1 MRRHPGLI
9 LIALAALALGVCW
22 WRLSVGPDAGGGPA
36 FEQIMAI
43 RWRKCLAGVVVGA
56 SLGVAGVLLQGLL
69 RNPLASPDIMGLA
82 SGAGLA
88 VMITVYLAQA
98 TGASVLSSIDPM
110 PPALV
115 GAFAALVLVYLLA
128 QRGGLI
134 DPVSMVLVGIIVS
147 ITAAA
152 GTMLVQHLMPDRGVY
167 SGRWL
172 LGGLDDEVTM
182 PRIVVAGSLCGGVLG
197 ASIAAARVLDA
208 AMMSADE
215 ARSVGVRL
223 GLVRA
228 WQFGGAGV
236 LTGAAVAL
244 AGPIGFIGLVA
255 PHLARGLLGPR
266 HAWTLP
272 ASALVGALLVVGADA
287 VIRAVDL
294 ASGRLP
300 LGVLTAL
307 LGGPIFLG
315 MLLEQKRRGV
325 YLR

>member
-1 MRRHPGLI
+1 
-9 LIALAALALGVCW
+9 
-22 WRLSVGPDAGGGPA
+22 VGPDAGGGPA
-36 FEQIMAI
+36 LEQIMAI
-43 RWRKCLAGVVVGA
+43 RWRKCLSGAVVGS

-88 VMITVYLAQA
+88 VMITIFAA
-98 TGASVLSSIDPM
+98 RASGSSVLAGIDPM

-115 GAFAALVLVYLLA
+115 GAFGALVVVYLLA

-152 GTMLVQHLMPDRGVY
+152 GTMLIQHLMPEQLLI

-172 LGGLDDEVTM
+172 LGGIDDEVTAG
-182 PRIVVAGSLCGGVLG
+182 RIVVAGGLCGVVLG
-197 ASIAAARVLDA
+197 ASIAASRVLDA

-272 ASALVGALLVVGADA
+272 GAAALGAVLVVGADA
-287 VIRAVDL
+287 TIRAIDL
-294 ASGRLP
+294 RSGRLP

>member
-1 MRRHPGLI
+1 MRTHPRLVLI
-9 LIALAALALGVCW
+9 LLLLATLAVCW
-22 WRLSVGPDAGGGPA
+22 WRLSVGPSAGVGPA
-36 FEQIMAI
+36 FDQIMGI

-82 SGAGLA
+82 SGAGFA
-88 VMITVYLAQA
+88 VMVTIYIAQLA
-98 TGASVLSSIDPM
+98 GGSVVSGINPM

-115 GAFAALVLVYLLA
+115 GAFGTLLLVYLLS

-134 DPVSMVLVGIIVS
+134 DPVSMVLVGVIIS

-172 LGGLDDEVTM
+172 LGGLDDEITFARVTF
-182 PRIVVAGSLCGGVLG
+182 AGVLCAVVVG
-197 ASIAAARVLDA
+197 VSLAWARVLDA
-208 AMMSADE
+208 AMMSPDE
-215 ARSVGVRL
+215 ARSVGIRL
-223 GLVRA
+223 GWVRA
-228 WQFGGAGV
+228 WQFAGSGV

-255 PHLARGLLGPR
+255 PHLARGLVGPG
-266 HAWTLP
+266 HAWSLP
-272 ASALVGALLVVGADA
+272 AAGLVGAILVVGADA
-287 VIRAVDL
+287 SIRAVDL

-307 LGGPIFLG
+307 LGGPIFLI
-315 MLLEQKRRGV
+315 MLFDQKRRHG
-325 YLR
+325 

>member
-1 MRRHPGLI
+1 MQRHPRVI
-9 LIALAALALGVCW
+9 LLVLGLAALAVCW
-22 WRLSVGPDAGGGPA
+22 WRLSVGPELGVGPE
-36 FEQIMAI
+36 FDQIMAI
-43 RWRKCLAGVVVGA
+43 RWGKCLAGVVVGA

-88 VMITVYLAQA
+88 VMVTSFAAQMA
-98 TGASVLSSIDPM
+98 GSSVLSGIDPM
-110 PPALV
+110 GPALV
-115 GAFAALVLVYLLA
+115 GAFAALVLVYLLS

-152 GTMLVQHLMPDRGVY
+152 GTMLFQHLMRDRGVY

-172 LGGLDDEVTM
+172 LGGLDDEVTAG
-182 PRIVVAGSLCGGVLG
+182 RIALAGVLCGAVLG
-197 ASIAAARVLDA
+197 ASIASARVLDA

-228 WQFGGAGV
+228 WQFAGAGL

-255 PHLARGLLGPR
+255 PHLARGALGPK
-266 HAWTLP
+266 HLWTLP
-272 ASALVGALLVVGADA
+272 GSALVGAILVVGSDA
-287 VIRAVDL
+287 VIRSVDL

-307 LGGPIFLG
+307 LGGPVFLV
-315 MLLEQKRRGV
+315 MLFEQKRRGG